1 MNTSGK
7 ILTAIAAG
15 AAVGAILGVLFAPD
29 KGIETRRKINR
40 QGEKFA
46 DELKDKFRKGK
57 EKFNDLKV
65 DFEKR
70 VGDIEKKVNDKVGE
84 LV

>member
-29 KGIETRRKINR
+29 KGVETRRKINK

-46 DELKDKFRKGK
+46 EDLKETFRKGK
-57 EKFNDLKV
+57 EKLSELRD
-65 DFEKR
+65 DIEKR
-70 VGDIEKKVNDKVGE
+70 VVDMEKKVNDKVGDM
-84 LV
+84 V